1 MRSLR
6 PWWLAHASLLFHVLD
21 HWTEGLEC
29 AKPIARAP
37 ILLERTI
44 MFEAGAYISY
54 NLSLSTDWGT
64 RRMVGAKDKSKLGY
78 RIFLAIVVLVLGG
91 SMLMYLVPQSPV
103 GSEISTDTLAKI
115 GDESVSVQDVRQQL
129 NQIEQRNPNMK
140 PLESLYAQQILK
152 QLVFEKEIEYE
163 AKRLG
168 IAVSDQERA
177 DRIRQYVP
185 TAFIG
190 GTFVGMDRY
199 STEVQARFQLT
210 VPVFEELIRQ
220 GLLEEKFRKL
230 VTDGISVGPAELQDE
245 FRYKNEKLKLDYALI
260 KPEDLEGKI
269 SPDEAQIRSAYE
281 KNKSKYQVPE
291 RRVVRYAVVDINQI
305 RQNLQVSDDM
315 LKQQYMANMQQ
326 YQVPN
331 RVHVQHILFM
341 TVGKT
346 TDAEVEEVKK
356 KAEDVLKQVKKGGK
370 FEDLAKKYSEDPGS
384 KDKGGDLNWITERQT
399 VPEFEKTAF
408 SLSPGQV
415 SDLVKTQYGFHII
428 KVLEK
433 ETAHTKPFEE
443 VKDSLR
449 APLLLSQADKLAS
462 DTADKLSAAI
472 RQSNKIP
479 LDDLAKQYHLT
490 VNETRAIS
498 ATDPLLELAN
508 SQEAKDAIFRLRP
521 GELSLP
527 VRTDRGYVVL
537 SVKSSQPAH
546 AGSLDEVRDRV
557 ITDLKR
563 EKSTDLA
570 KAKGDELIKRVKA
583 GEKFDATARALGLE
597 PKTSDS
603 IARDGSIPGAASGKQ
618 LGAAFNLKT
627 GDVGAPLSLGQN
639 WMVYRVAEKTE
650 ANLADFD
657 KQKKPLTEELLQ
669 SKRNLAFEAFRTALD
684 NRLKVEG
691 KLKLM
696 PEKLKSFG
704 TFG

>member
-1 MRSLR
+1 
-6 PWWLAHASLLFHVLD
+6 
-21 HWTEGLEC
+21 
-29 AKPIARAP
+29 
-37 ILLERTI
+37 
-44 MFEAGAYISY
+44 
-54 NLSLSTDWGT
+54 
-64 RRMVGAKDKSKLGY
+64 MVGAKDKSKLGY
-78 RIFLAIVVLVLGG
+78 RILLGAVVLVLGG
-91 SMLMYLVPQSPV
+91 SMLLYLVPQSPV
-103 GSEISTDTLAKI
+103 SGEIATDTVAKI

-140 PLESLYAQQILK
+140 PLEALYAQQILK
-152 QLVFEKEIEYE
+152 QLVFQKEIEYE

-185 TAFIG
+185 TAFNG

-199 STEVQARFQLT
+199 SAEVQARFQLT

-245 FRYKNEKLKLDYALI
+245 FRYKNEKVKLEYALI

-269 SPDEAQIRSAYE
+269 SPDETEIRTAYE
-281 KNKSKYQVPE
+281 KNKTKYQVPE
-291 RRVVRYAVVDINQI
+291 RRVVRYALVDVNQI
-305 RQNLQVSDDM
+305 RQSLQVSDDM
-315 LKQQYMANMQQ
+315 LKQQYQANIQQ

-331 RVHVQHILFM
+331 RVHVEHILFM

-346 TDAEVEEVKK
+346 DAEVEEIKK

-384 KDKGGDLNWITERQT
+384 KDKGGDLSWITQGQT

-433 ETAHTKPFEE
+433 ETARTKPFDE

-449 APLLLSQADKLAS
+449 APLLLSQSDKLAS
-462 DTADKLSAAI
+462 DTADKLSAGI
-472 RQSNKIP
+472 RQSNKIS
-479 LDDLAKQYHLT
+479 LDDLARQYHLT
-490 VNETRAIS
+490 VNETRPIA

-521 GELSLP
+521 DEVSLP
-527 VRTDRGYVVL
+527 VRTDRGYAVL
-537 SVKSSQPAH
+537 AVKSSQPTH
-546 AGSLDEVRDRV
+546 QGSVEEVRDRV
-557 ITDLKR
+557 VTDLKR
-563 EKSTDLA
+563 EKSTDIA
-570 KAKGDELIKRVKA
+570 RSKAEELIKRVKG
-583 GEKFDATARALGLE
+583 GEKFDAAARALGLE
-597 PKTSDS
+597 PKTSDL

-618 LGAAFNLKT
+618 VSAAFSLKA
-627 GDVGAPLSLGQN
+627 GDTASPLSLGQN
-639 WMVYRVAEKTE
+639 WLVYRVAEKTE
-650 ANLADFD
+650 ANPADFD
-657 KQKKPLTEELLQ
+657 KQKKQLTDELLQ
-669 SKRNLAFEAFRTALD
+669 SKRNLAFEAFQKSLD
-684 NRLKVEG
+684 DRMKQEG

-696 PEKLKSFG
+696 PDKLKSFG

>member
-1 MRSLR
+1 M
-6 PWWLAHASLLFHVLD
+6 
-21 HWTEGLEC
+21 
-29 AKPIARAP
+29 
-37 ILLERTI
+37 
-44 MFEAGAYISY
+44 AGA
-54 NLSLSTDWGT
+54 
-64 RRMVGAKDKSKLGY
+64 DKSKLGY
-78 RIFLAIVVLVLGG
+78 RILLGAVVLVLGG
-91 SMLMYLVPQSPV
+91 SMLLYLVPQSPGT
-103 GSEISTDTLAKI
+103 GSGEISTDTVAKI

-185 TAFIG
+185 TAFTG

-199 STEVQARFQLT
+199 SAEVQARFQLT

-245 FRYKNEKLKLDYALI
+245 FRNKNEKVKLDYALI

-269 SPDEAQIRSAYE
+269 SPDDSEVRTAYE
-281 KNKSKYQVPE
+281 KNKAKYQVPE
-291 RRVVRYAVVDINQI
+291 RRVARYALVDVNQI
-305 RQNLQVSDDM
+305 RQGVQVSDDM
-315 LKQQYMANMQQ
+315 LKLQYQANIQQ

-331 RVHVQHILFM
+331 RVHVEHILFM
-341 TVGKT
+341 TVSKT

-356 KAEDVLKQVKKGGK
+356 KADDVLKQVKKGGK

-384 KDKGGDLNWITERQT
+384 KDKGGDLSWITQGQT

-408 SLSPGQV
+408 SLGPGQV

-433 ETAHTKPFEE
+433 ESAHTKAFEE
-443 VKDSLR
+443 VKDTLR
-449 APLLLSQADKLAS
+449 PNLLLNQAEKQAS
-462 DTADKLSAAI
+462 DLADQLSVAI
-472 RQSNKIP
+472 RQSNKIS

-490 VNETRAIS
+490 VNETRPVS
-498 ATDPLLELAN
+498 ATDPLLELAD
-508 SQEAKDAIFRLRP
+508 SKEAKNAIFLLHQ
-521 GELSLP
+521 GELNPP
-527 VRTDRGYVVL
+527 VQTARGYVIL
-537 SVKSSQPAH
+537 SLKSIQPAH
-546 AGSLDEVRDRV
+546 QGSLEEVRDRV

-563 EKSTDLA
+563 EKSTELA
-570 KAKGDELIKRVKA
+570 KSKAEELTKRVKA
-583 GEKFDATARALGLE
+583 GEKFDAAARALSLD
-597 PKTSDS
+597 PKASDPL
-603 IARDGSIPGAASGKQ
+603 ARDGSIPGAASGKQ
-618 LGAAFNLKT
+618 VGAAFNLKA
-627 GDVGAPLSLGQN
+627 GDVAAPLSLGQN
-639 WMVYRVAEKTE
+639 WLVYRVAEKTE
-650 ANLADFD
+650 ANPVDFD
-657 KQKKPLTEELLQ
+657 KQKKQLTDDLLQ

-684 NRLKVEG
+684 NRLKQEG
-691 KLKLM
+691 RLRLM
-696 PEKLKSFG
+696 PEKMKSFG